1 MFDALQQDLQE
12 LGLERPLGSLVKG
25 DPLACLPET
34 PIGQAFES
42 MDRTGLGSV
51 VVVNTFLVPV
61 GILTRYD
68 LIRRVILP
76 KRDLSTPIAEV
87 MTTGVKVA
95 AAHMTVMEAMLL
107 MASHGIRHLPV
118 IESGRLRGVV
128 SESDLMAY
136 QRQSLRSLSASVSKA
151 EDVGSLASIQTD
163 VRRLAARLLSD
174 GLSATAVARL
184 VSHLND
190 ATTRRVIELVSGKH
204 SQSLQQA
211 RWCWLALGSEGR
223 EEQTIATDQDNALIF
238 ESTGDPGMESKELH
252 ESLMAFSVD
261 VNQGLADAGF
271 PLCKGGVMARYPKWC
286 RSQSEWRA
294 VLLDWFKRPTPE
306 KILDAHI
313 FFDFRALAG
322 EAQLAESLRD
332 CLTQEVR
339 AQPVFLRELAQDA
352 MRSRVG
358 ELPRPVFFTALAR
371 WFRKQGLRGDWL
383 SPAHLDIKRD
393 ATAPVVAWTRVL
405 SLVRGVS
412 ATSTDGRLQGLEA
425 EGTLQ
430 RSVAQALREAFDLAQ
445 RYRLRAQLAG
455 TDKPNELALDPLSLH
470 EVDQLTHALDV
481 LANLKGAV
489 SLDLRLT

>member
-1 MFDALQQDLQE
+1 VLEAMQQDLQE
-12 LGLERPLGSLVKG
+12 LGLELPLGSLLKG
-25 DPLACLPET
+25 NPLACLPET
-34 PIGQAFES
+34 PIEEALQS
-42 MDRTGLGSV
+42 MDGAGFGSII
-51 VVVNTFLVPV
+51 VVNTFLVPV

-76 KRDLSTPIAEV
+76 RRDLSTPISEV
-87 MTTGVKVA
+87 MTSNVKSAPV
-95 AAHMTVMEAMLL
+95 HMTVMEAMLM
-107 MASHGIRHLPV
+107 MASHRIRHLPV

-136 QRQSLRSLSASVSKA
+136 QRQSLRSLAASVCKA
-151 EDVGSLASIQTD
+151 EDIATLGAIQTD
-163 VRRLAARLLSD
+163 VRRLAARLLVD

-190 ATTRRVIELVSGKH
+190 ATTRRVIALVSEKH
-204 SQSLQQA
+204 SPVLQQV

-238 ESTGDPGMESKELH
+238 EPLGSAGSDPNEIREP
-252 ESLMAFSVD
+252 LMAFAVD

-286 RSQSEWRA
+286 RSQSEWKS
-294 VLLDWFKRPTPE
+294 VSLDWFKRPTPE

-332 CLTQEVR
+332 WLTREVR
-339 AQPVFLRELAQDA
+339 SQSLFLRELAQDA
-352 MRSRVG
+352 LRSRVG
-358 ELPRPVFFTALAR
+358 ELPRPVFFSALAR
-371 WFRKQGLRGDWL
+371 WFRKKGMQGNWF

-405 SLVRGVS
+405 SLTHGVLV
-412 ATSTDGRLQGLEA
+412 TSTDERIQGLETKGA
-425 EGTLQ
+425 IQ
-430 RSVAQALREAFDLAQ
+430 RSEGQALREAFDLAQ

-455 TDKPNELALDPLSLH
+455 SDNPNKLALDPLSLH
-470 EVDQLTHALDV
+470 EIDQLTNALDV
-481 LANLKGAV
+481 LANLKGA
-489 SLDLRLT
+489 LRLEFGLN

>member
-1 MFDALQQDLQE
+1 MFDAMQQDLQE
-12 LGLERPLGSLVKG
+12 LGLERPLGGLIKG

-34 PIGQAFES
+34 PIEQAFQS
-42 MDRTGLGSV
+42 MDNAGVGSI

-76 KRDLSTPIAEV
+76 RRDLSTPIAEV
-87 MTTGVKVA
+87 MTANVKSA
-95 AAHMTVMEAMLL
+95 PAHMTVMEAMLM
-107 MASHGIRHLPV
+107 MASHRIRHLPV

-136 QRQSLRSLSASVSKA
+136 QRQSLRSLSASVFKA
-151 EDVGSLASIQTD
+151 EDISSLANIQSD

-190 ATTRRVIELVSGKH
+190 ATTRRVIDLVSVKH
-204 SQSLQQA
+204 SQALQRV

-238 ESTGDPGMESKELH
+238 EPVGPSGYDPNQIR
-252 ESLMAFSVD
+252 ESLMAFAVD

-286 RSQSEWRA
+286 RSQSEWQS

-322 EAQLAESLRD
+322 DTQLAESLRTW
-332 CLTQEVR
+332 LTHEVQS
-339 AQPVFLRELAQDA
+339 QPLFLRELAQDA
-352 MRSRVG
+352 VRSRVG
-358 ELPRPVFFTALAR
+358 ELPRPVVFSALAR
-371 WFRKQGLRGDWL
+371 WFRRKGLQGDWL
-383 SPAHLDIKRD
+383 SPAKLDIKRD

-405 SLVRGVS
+405 SLTRGVEV
-412 ATSTDGRLQGLEA
+412 TSTDGRLQDLETG
-425 EGTLQ
+425 GTIQ
-430 RSVAQALREAFDLAQ
+430 RSEGQALREAFDLAQ
-445 RYRLRAQLAG
+445 RYRLRAQLANSEN
-455 TDKPNELALDPLSLH
+455 PNELSLDPLSLH
-470 EVDQLTHALDV
+470 EIDQLTHALDV
-481 LANLKGAV
+481 LANLKRAV
-489 SLDLRLT
+489 SFDMRVS

>member
-1 MFDALQQDLQE
+1 VFDALQQDLQE
-12 LGLERPLGSLVKG
+12 LGFERPLGSLVKG

-151 EDVGSLASIQTD
+151 GDVVSLARIQTD
-163 VRRLAARLLSD
+163 IRRLAARLLSD

-204 SQSLQQA
+204 SQSLQQV

-252 ESLMAFSVD
+252 ESLMAFAVD

-332 CLTQEVR
+332 WLTQEVR
-339 AQPVFLRELAQDA
+339 AQTVFLRELAQDA

-371 WFRKQGLRGDWL
+371 WFRKKRLRGDWL

-405 SLVRGVS
+405 SLARGVS

-430 RSVAQALREAFDLAQ
+430 RSEAQALREAFDLAQ
-445 RYRLRAQLAG
+445 RYRLRGQLAG

-470 EVDQLTHALDV
+470 EVDRLTHALDV

>member
-1 MFDALQQDLQE
+1 MFDAMQQDLQE

-51 VVVNTFLVPV
+51 VVVNTFLIPV

-151 EDVGSLASIQTD
+151 DDVGSLASIQTD

-190 ATTRRVIELVSGKH
+190 ATTRRVIELVSWKH

-286 RSQSEWRA
+286 RSQS
-294 VLLDWFKRPTPE
+294 
-306 KILDAHI
+306 
-313 FFDFRALAG
+313 
-322 EAQLAESLRD
+322 
-332 CLTQEVR
+332 
-339 AQPVFLRELAQDA
+339 
-352 MRSRVG
+352 
-358 ELPRPVFFTALAR
+358 
-371 WFRKQGLRGDWL
+371 
-383 SPAHLDIKRD
+383 
-393 ATAPVVAWTRVL
+393 
-405 SLVRGVS
+405 
-412 ATSTDGRLQGLEA
+412 
-425 EGTLQ
+425 
-430 RSVAQALREAFDLAQ
+430 
-445 RYRLRAQLAG
+445 
-455 TDKPNELALDPLSLH
+455 
-470 EVDQLTHALDV
+470 
-481 LANLKGAV
+481 
-489 SLDLRLT
+489 